1 MLCFFRSVTGDEGC
15 MDPSKIRIRGPLA
28 SHVDGLWRELAAQG
42 YAPLSIAN
50 MARVMAH
57 LSQWLEREHLGPSG
71 LSAKQNERFLL
82 HRRRAG
88 YTCWRST
95 RGLEPILGYLR
106 GVGVVPPIETPY
118 SPKAAI
124 DVVVEPYMAYIRE
137 ERAVSPS
144 TASVYER
151 LARAFLSRRADTGAQ
166 CAADVSTFVLKE
178 ARTCSIGF
186 AKLKISALRS
196 LLRHLYVHG
205 DIAVDLAASVP
216 AVAGWRLATLPKA
229 LRPDEVK
236 QLLRGCDRRTH
247 GGRRTFAVVLL
258 MVRLGLRAGEVA
270 GLELDDIDWAH
281 GELLVRG
288 KGRRLDRLPL
298 PADVGAALAAYVR
311 RSRPRTECRRLLM
324 RVRAPLDGLS
334 RGSVT
339 AIVRAACARA
349 GLATVG
355 AHRLRHT
362 AATEM
367 LRHGASL
374 SDIAQVLRHRHVDT
388 TAIYAKVDRV
398 SLRTLAQPWPGGAS

>member
-1 MLCFFRSVTGDEGC
+1 

-28 SHVDGLWRELAAQG
+28 SHIVGLWRELTAQG
-42 YAPLSIAN
+42 YTPLSIAN

-57 LSQWLEREHLGPSG
+57 LSQWLERERVDPSG
-71 LSAKQNERFLL
+71 LSAKHIERFLR

-106 GVGVVPPIETPY
+106 SVGVVPPIETPC
-118 SPKAAI
+118 SPPTTI
-124 DVVVEPYMAYIRE
+124 DVVVDPYMAYVRE

-144 TASVYER
+144 TANFYER
-151 LARAFLSRRADTGAQ
+151 IAREFLSQLPDTGVLS
-166 CAADVSTFVLKE
+166 AANVSTFVLKQ
-178 ARTCSIGF
+178 ARTCSVGY

-196 LLRHLYVHG
+196 LLRYLYVNG
-205 DIAVDLAASVP
+205 DIATDLAASVP
-216 AVAGWRLATLPKA
+216 SVAGWRLAGLPKA
-229 LRPDEVK
+229 LRPNEVK

-247 GGRRTFAVVLL
+247 GGRRAFAVVLL

-270 GLELDDIDWAH
+270 ALELDDIDWAH
-281 GELLVRG
+281 GELLIRG

-298 PADVGAALAAYVR
+298 PADVGTALAAYAR
-311 RSRPRTECRRLLM
+311 RSRPRTVSRRLFV
-324 RVRAPLDGLS
+324 RVRAPLGGLS
-334 RGSVT
+334 SGGVT
-339 AIVRAACARA
+339 AIVRAACTRA
-349 GLATVG
+349 GLATFG

-367 LRHGASL
+367 LRQGASL
-374 SDIAQVLRHRHVDT
+374 SDIAQVLRHQHVDT

-398 SLRTLAQPWPGGAS
+398 SLRTLAQPWLGGEV